1 MTASTPSLAQR
12 ITTAPDVGCRPQA
25 RERVEAWLAAIDTPV
40 GPVLRTRIFENP
52 PLGALLE
59 GISEGSPYL
68 WHLVVV
74 DPVRLLRLLDCDP
87 DRHFDALLAD
97 CMAPI
102 AQAGCEAEAMRLLR
116 RLKQETT
123 LLLALVDIGGVW
135 EVMRTTHALTDLAD
149 CAVAA
154 SARFVLAMAAA
165 EGKLN
170 VPDPMHPDRG
180 SGYFVL
186 AMGKMGAFE
195 LNFSSD
201 IDLII
206 LYDPASSAL
215 VQGLEP
221 APLFLRL
228 TRRLV
233 KLLQARTSDGYVFRV
248 DLRLR
253 PDPAATQIAISI
265 PAALSYYEGRGQTW
279 ERAALIKARPCGGD
293 LAAGERFLRDLFAFI
308 WRKHLDYAAIADIHA
323 MKRQVHA
330 FRGHGEIAVE
340 GHNIK
345 VGRGGIR
352 EIEFFVQT
360 QQLITGGRHSEL
372 RGRETLAMLAK
383 LAQGD
388 WITPEAARDLS
399 GAYRFLRTVEHRLQ
413 MVADEQTQTL
423 PAVPDRLLEFARF
436 LGYPDRDAF
445 AEALVPHLRRVQHH
459 YGALFE
465 EVPQA
470 PDAGQLT
477 FPADADDAPT
487 LETLARMGFAQ
498 PLAASALIR
507 HWLSGQY
514 QSTRG
519 QFARAHLLELVPL
532 LVDRFSRTDAPDR
545 ALIAFDRFLANLHG
559 GARLISLLLHNPDLV
574 GLLALTLGAA
584 PRLADIVALY
594 PGVMDGLID
603 PSFFGAL
610 PDQPTLRAGLARSVE
625 QASSYEDFL
634 DRLRMFGQEHIV
646 LIGARILTG
655 SLSAEQAGEAFAALA
670 DVLVDVLHNAVA
682 DAFAQSHGRLGRQH
696 SAILALGKLG
706 GREMTAGS
714 DLDLI
719 LVYDCDPDALR
730 SDGAHPLAGS
740 QYFTRLTQ
748 RLISALSAPTNY
760 GTLYRVDLRLRPSG
774 RSGPLATHID
784 RFRAY
789 HEEEAWTWEHMALT
803 RARVIASTEAFGR
816 EVAQVIKHVL
826 RRERDRQLI
835 AADILEMRM
844 AIAQEKGDSD
854 VWDLK
859 HVSGGLIDIEFAA
872 QYLQLVHAAHSPEV
886 LDTSTLGAL
895 DKASRLGAL
904 SAEEAEILRPA
915 ARLYHNLTQVLR
927 LCLSAPFDPRTAGA
941 ELLGLLA
948 RNADVPDFGTLEAHL
963 AETRKQVRASF
974 LRVLGER
981 GL

>member
-1 MTASTPSLAQR
+1 
-12 ITTAPDVGCRPQA
+12 
-25 RERVEAWLAAIDTPV
+25 
-40 GPVLRTRIFENP
+40 VLRTRIAENP
-52 PLGALLE
+52 LVGALLE
-59 GISEGSPYL
+59 GVSEGSAFL
-68 WHLVVV
+68 WHHLTV
-74 DPVRLLRLLDCDP
+74 DPDRLLRLLDCDP
-87 DRHFDALLAD
+87 ERYFDALLAEGA
-97 CMAPI
+97 API
-102 AQAGCEAEAMRLLR
+102 AQAGCETEAMRMLR
-116 RLKQETT
+116 RLKQEAM
-123 LLLALVDIGGVW
+123 LLLALVDMGGVW
-135 EVMRTTHALTDLAD
+135 EVMRITHALTALAD

-154 SARFVLAMAAA
+154 SVRFVLSRAAG
-165 EGKLN
+165 EGKLSL
-170 VPDPMHPDRG
+170 PDAAQPDQG

-201 IDLII
+201 IDLIV
-206 LYDPASSAL
+206 LYDPASCAL
-215 VQGLEP
+215 APGLEP

-253 PDPAATQIAISI
+253 PDPASTQIAISTV
-265 PAALSYYEGRGQTW
+265 AALAYYESRGQTW

-293 LAAGERFLRDLFAFI
+293 LVAGERFLRDLFAFI
-308 WRKHLDYAAIADIHA
+308 WRKYLDYAAISDIHA

-352 EIEFFVQT
+352 EIEFFAQT
-360 QQLITGGRHSEL
+360 QQLITGGRHPEL
-372 RGRETLAMLAK
+372 RGRETLATLAK

-388 WITPEAARDLS
+388 WITPEAARDLAA
-399 GAYRFLRTVEHRLQ
+399 AYCFLRAVEHRLQ

-423 PAVPDRLLEFARF
+423 PATSDRLLEFARF
-436 LGYPDRDAF
+436 LGYPDRDSF

-465 EVPQA
+465 DAPQM
-470 PDAGQLT
+470 PDAGRLT
-477 FPADADDAPT
+477 FPPDADDGPT
-487 LETLARMGFAQ
+487 LETLARMGFGQ

-507 HWLSGQY
+507 HWFTGQY

-519 QFARAHLLELVPL
+519 QFARAHLFELLPL
-532 LVDRFSRTDAPDR
+532 LLDRFSHTDAPDR
-545 ALIAFDRFLANLHG
+545 TLIAFDRFLANLHG

-584 PRLADIVALY
+584 PRLADIVAHY
-594 PGVMDGLID
+594 PAVMDGLID
-603 PSFFGAL
+603 PTFFGAL
-610 PDQPTLRAGLARSVE
+610 PDQPKLRARLATSVE
-625 QASSYEDFL
+625 QAGPYEDFL
-634 DRLRMFGQEHIV
+634 DRLRMFGQEHMV
-646 LIGARILTG
+646 LTGARILTG
-655 SLSAEQAGEAFAALA
+655 SLSAEQAGEAFAGLA
-670 DVLVDVLHNAVA
+670 DILVETLQQTVTHV
-682 DAFAQSHGRLGRQH
+682 FAQAHGRLAQQR

-719 LVYDCDPDALR
+719 LVYDCDPEVRL
-730 SDGAHPLAGS
+730 SDGAQPLAAS

-760 GTLYRVDLRLRPSG
+760 GTLYKVDLRLRPSG
-774 RSGPLATHID
+774 RSGPLATHIE
-784 RFRAY
+784 RFKGY
-789 HEEEAWTWEHMALT
+789 HEQEAWTWEHMALT
-803 RARVIASTEAFGR
+803 RARVIASTEEFDRQVADVIR
-816 EVAQVIKHVL
+816 EVL
-826 RRERDRQLI
+826 CRERDAELI
-835 AADILEMRM
+835 AADILEMRA
-844 AIAQEKGDSD
+844 AIAEEKGDSD
-854 VWDLK
+854 IWDLK
-859 HVSGGLIDIEFAA
+859 HVGGGLIDIEFIA
-872 QYLQLVHAAHSPEV
+872 QYLQLVHAAAHPEI

-895 DKASRLGAL
+895 DKALKLGVL
-904 SAEEAEILRPA
+904 SAEDADILRPA

-927 LCLSAPFDPRTAGA
+927 LCLSGPFEPRTAGG

-974 LRVLGER
+974 LQILGRR
-981 GL
+981 GA